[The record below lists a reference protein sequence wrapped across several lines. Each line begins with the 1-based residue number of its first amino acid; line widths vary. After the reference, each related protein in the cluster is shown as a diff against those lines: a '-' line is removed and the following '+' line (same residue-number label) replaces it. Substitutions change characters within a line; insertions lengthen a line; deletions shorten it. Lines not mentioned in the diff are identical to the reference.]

1 MDEGPKV
8 PDFFSYF
15 LPQRSGT
22 SHPMTR
28 GLTGRSYSNL
38 LLAWLQKS
46 SQRLPTSSQ
55 ALSGWGTPGASE
67 TDCHQSAFNA
77 LVWQWH
83 TNLAPRPLAADGRGS
98 PRPHGSPEPWVT
110 KSNASHGDVVP
121 AQSSPSPRPALQ
133 LRMETKMQRK
143 MKEMLITVPHCLKK
157 KKVMTLKLTSVL
169 GVKTHAQKQGA
180 CTERVKL

>member
-8 PDFFSYF
+8 PDFFSDF
-15 LPQRSGT
+15 QPQCSGA
-22 SHPMTR
+22 SCPMTW

-67 TDCHQSAFNA
+67 TDCQQSAFNA
-77 LVWQWH
+77 LVWRWH
-83 TNLAPRPLAADGRGS
+83 TNLALRPLAADGRGS
-98 PRPHGSPEPWVT
+98 PWPHGSPEPWVT

-133 LRMETKMQRK
+133 LCMERKMQRK
-143 MKEMLITVPHCLKK
+143 TREMLITVPHC
-157 KKVMTLKLTSVL
+157 
-169 GVKTHAQKQGA
+169 
-180 CTERVKL
+180 